1 MESAH
6 PSEVA
11 TTLQRVEC
19 PGAAAVHL
27 HLDARTQLPRG
38 ARLAVFLDA
47 SCERELFRFAADD
60 LPSAES
66 LGVPASTV
74 FVRYTCDSNRE
85 HAWGYKLRVAPL
97 RWRARHEGL
106 TLAAPLEHAWE
117 VLQLLLDAA
126 PARLLRP
133 RPLASFL
140 WYLQHG
146 AAPEKERLCA
156 LIVRALPAAHLGDV
170 GFEWGGFGSLERQ
183 VGWHE
188 EQQAAQVTGATR
200 RANRRAI
207 LRNSLTPSIPP
218 L

>member
-156 LIVRALPAAHLGDV
+156 LIVRALPPRTWATSASSGAGLGARAA
-170 GFEWGGFGSLERQ
+170 
-183 VGWHE
+183 GWHE
-188 EQQAAQVTGATR
+188 SSKRHSR
-200 RANRRAI
+200 RRRCC
-207 LRNSLTPSIPP
+207 RTPPKRSSTC
-218 L
+218 